1 MEVACERGE
10 EEAEMTCRQHEEDDA
25 HAEEDEDAE
34 DTHAEV
40 EAEGWWRVEGEVVRW
55 RRCGARES

>member
-40 EAEGWWRVEGEVVRW
+40 EAEGWWCVEGEVVRW
-55 RRCGARES
+55 RGCGTRES